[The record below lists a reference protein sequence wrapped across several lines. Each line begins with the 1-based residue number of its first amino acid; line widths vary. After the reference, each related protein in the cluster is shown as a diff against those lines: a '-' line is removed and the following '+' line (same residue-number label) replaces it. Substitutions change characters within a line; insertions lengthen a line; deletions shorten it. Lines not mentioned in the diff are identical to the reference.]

1 MRIELGN
8 LRSQGR
14 SEPRGSAF
22 TLVEVVIAIG
32 IFCIVSVA
40 VLELMMTSLGAAR
53 SLQIRHADVGMLAA
67 EYSAT
72 NAICE
77 EGTESGSFGDFYP
90 GATWERTVTEV
101 GTNSLFQVDF
111 LVVEKVAKKQVVS
124 TTSILVYRPGSP
136 KGAMSGGTGKSFG
149 LKP

>member
-1 MRIELGN
+1 MR
-8 LRSQGR
+8 
-14 SEPRGSAF
+14 RGPGGSVFRFPYAAF

-32 IFCIVSVA
+32 IFSIVAIA
-40 VLELMMTSLGAAR
+40 VLELVVTSLGAAR
-53 SLQIRHADVGMLAA
+53 SLQLRHADVGMLAA

-111 LVVEKVAKKQVVS
+111 MVVEKVGKKTVPSGMSV
-124 TTSILVYRPGSP
+124 LLYRPGSP